1 MVHVL
6 SVLYQFIYF
15 SSSLEVASFPEF
27 VDEIGVLEIEQGRHP
42 TVEMLDFVPN
52 DTKLEIDGKCI
63 LLTGPNMGGKSTIL
77 RQVGL
82 LTLLAHCGCAVP
94 AESMRLSVV
103 DRIFTRL
110 GASDRL
116 LKGESTFMVEMT
128 ETASI
133 LKNGTAESLMLIDEL
148 GRGTSTS
155 DGTSIAMSVL
165 EDLSARKIRTLFSTH
180 YHKLANSL
188 PDGCVSMHMQCH
200 VEKNEVGNEEVVF
213 LYQLGE
219 GKMISCS
226 YLYIKTKFKVRL
238 QKVTVSMRPKWLGY
252 RMILLKLGLLL
263 LKIWKYFTLEY
274 NLSRLCRTIIL
285 KMPLSC

>member
-1 MVHVL
+1 M
-6 SVLYQFIYF
+6 
-15 SSSLEVASFPEF
+15 
-27 VDEIGVLEIEQGRHP
+27 LEIEQGRHP

-52 DTKLEIDGKCI
+52 DTKLEVGGKCI

-165 EDLSARKIRTLFSTH
+165 EDLSASSLFSTH

-200 VEKNEVGNEEVVF
+200 VEKNENGNEEVIF

-219 GKMISCS
+219 GKKSV
-226 YLYIKTKFKVRL
+226 F
-238 QKVTVSMRPKWLGY
+238 TV
-252 RMILLKLGLLL
+252 
-263 LKIWKYFTLEY
+263 F
-274 NLSRLCRTIIL
+274 CD
-285 KMPLSC
+285 

>member
-1 MVHVL
+1 M
-6 SVLYQFIYF
+6 FIF
-15 SSSLEVASFPEF
+15 SSSLEVASFPKF
-27 VDEIGVLEIEQGRHP
+27 VDEVGVLEIEQGRHP

-52 DTKLEIDGKCI
+52 DTKLEVAGKCI

-200 VEKNEVGNEEVVF
+200 VEKNENGNEEVIF

-219 GKMISCS
+219 GK
-226 YLYIKTKFKVRL
+226 Y
-238 QKVTVSMRPKWLGY
+238 
-252 RMILLKLGLLL
+252 
-263 LKIWKYFTLEY
+263 
-274 NLSRLCRTIIL
+274 
-285 KMPLSC
+285 